1 MKNIEI
7 VYIVYAHH
15 SNYIFFKSELKE
27 AMEFAK
33 KENGLLARIV
43 RFENGEKSICWYDFK
58 CLCWSDDV

>member
-1 MKNIEI
+1 MMKNIEI

-33 KENGLLARIV
+33 KENRYLARLA

-58 CLCWSDDV
+58 CLCWSD